1 MKYAFCVA
9 SWNDRILNMK
19 GGYTG
24 ASGRVCLSNVRVQR
38 TKLSKGAKG
47 HVSHR
52 VLWDKEQVGETQ
64 GCLVFMYGR
73 KSSKYVCR
81 CDSREGQAQGTSDED
96 AARKAAMLERIQ
108 KAKAYKDKLS
118 SSGNAGSQDE
128 KQETEINTP
137 YIFDA
142 FAKYAEDSAKMES
155 EEFLKAQKAVSAS
168 VNNAPAKEQSNESIE
183 VEKEEN
189 SSSTNDKKSGDPS
202 EAASWL
208 QSVSSQ
214 QGVAGRVDPSLNAE
228 QFTLEKEK
236 LIRSQKVTIERA
248 KGSVA
253 GTNRTMPID
262 DYGIGQQ
269 FDEAEQAMAA
279 EREAARQR
287 EADLEESF
295 EEGDNLHKPKVAT
308 WGVFP
313 RPQNISQAY
322 GGGRNIRPGQE
333 LESKED
339 AKARGD
345 RVSKALAEY
354 RKNAGLEVDSDIEE
368 KATKL
373 YEEGEELFESGNL
386 SSALEKFSASADLV
400 PFKCKIGGLANFR
413 KAVCLDSLGRNEEA
427 YPIYKSL
434 KGHAA
439 PGVSKNSQRMLFGFR
454 AAKKLKVDTMDYSS
468 GGVEAW
474 RGYFDKATEGTW
486 AAYRAS
492 QSDSEEDQAIEKS
505 ATVVATAVMLLPLLL
520 VSVLAFQ
527 H

>member
-1 MKYAFCVA
+1 MPFTGQNN
-9 SWNDRILNMK
+9 WNDCIVNMK

-24 ASGRVCLSNVRVQR
+24 ASERACLSSVRVQQ
-38 TKLSKGAKG
+38 THVFKAAKG

-52 VLWDKEQVGETQ
+52 VGWDQERGGER
-64 GCLVFMYGR
+64 LVLTIEKKRG
-73 KSSKYVCR
+73 KYMCR
-81 CDSREGQAQGTSDED
+81 CDSREGQAQGTSDEAD
-96 AARKAAMLERIQ
+96 AAKKVMLERIQ
-108 KAKAYKDKLS
+108 KAKAYKDKVS
-118 SSGNAGSQDE
+118 SSGDSQDE
-128 KQETEINTP
+128 KKDTDVNTP
-137 YIFDA
+137 YVFDA

-155 EEFLKAQKAVSAS
+155 EEFLKAQNDVRAS
-168 VNNAPAKEQSNESIE
+168 VSNAPAKKQSNESTGNE
-183 VEKEEN
+183 RRDDR
-189 SSSTNDKKSGDPS
+189 SMNDTKSGDPS

-208 QSVSSQ
+208 RSVSSQ
-214 QGVAGRVDPSLNAE
+214 QGKVDQSLTAE

-262 DYGIGQQ
+262 DYGIAQQ
-269 FDEAEQAMAA
+269 FDEAERAMAA

-287 EADLEESF
+287 EADLEESM
-295 EEGDNLHKPKVAT
+295 EEDDTLHKPKVAT
-308 WGVFP
+308 WGVYP

-333 LESKED
+333 LESEEE

-345 RVSKALAEY
+345 RVSKALADY
-354 RKNAGLEVDSDIEE
+354 RKNAGLEVDSAIEE
-368 KATKL
+368 EATKL
-373 YEEGEELFESGNL
+373 YEEGEELFELGSI

-400 PFKCKIGGLANFR
+400 PLKCRIGGLANFR

-427 YPIYKSL
+427 YTIYKSL
-434 KGHAA
+434 KGHTA

-468 GGVEAW
+468 GGVDAW

-492 QSDSEEDQAIEKS
+492 QSDSEEDQATEKS
-505 ATVVATAVMLLPLLL
+505 ATVVATAVMLLPLIL
-520 VSVLAFQ
+520 VSALASQ